1 MNRFIITLI
10 LLLGG
15 SFAVNNTGE
24 EDNYYASLNAENEVI
39 IAVLGDEILLAE
51 SRLQPHDTGHLHDYI
66 ARLTHRLVEVKKGEE
81 E

>member
-1 MNRFIITLI
+1 MKNLEELWGKI
-10 LLLGG
+10 G
-15 SFAVNNTGE
+15 SVTK
-24 EDNYYASLNAENEVI
+24 NEVI

-66 ARLTHRLVEVKKGEE
+66 ARLTYRIDEVKKGEE

>member
-1 MNRFIITLI
+1 MKNLEELWGKI
-10 LLLGG
+10 G
-15 SFAVNNTGE
+15 SVTK
-24 EDNYYASLNAENEVI
+24 NEVI